1 MYHIL
6 SQLIK
11 EILRNPSIIYVV
23 IGTFFF
29 WVSLYLYVPILPNY
43 SKDLGASATMIGYIV
58 AAYAIGQ
65 MILRIP
71 LGIAVDKWGTK
82 PFAIITMLCSAL
94 GSLGLT
100 LASDPIQ
107 LFLARSVTGIAGAG
121 WVAISLLFASQFQ
134 NNLMHYASSFM
145 MGINGIAI
153 TISTLISGR
162 LADYFGDTTPFIAS
176 LFVSIL
182 GMIVFFAS
190 KENKKKNDKKH
201 YNFYEILGSS
211 ILIRISII
219 AIGFHF
225 VTFGVNFGF
234 LPIIIENL
242 GGTKTNIGD
251 ITTLSQ
257 LAGICGMSL
266 SAWFINKIGTRKTI
280 ILGSISMIISLI
292 FTSYVENLSLIAALQ
307 FISGFGR
314 GILYTVTITLILIS
328 FEESSRGLAMGAY
341 QAYYAIGMF
350 LGPALSGLIVNSFGI
365 NAIFWLSALITLL
378 ALIIGIYKPY
388 KTKLHGGK
396 KNEKL

>member
-1 MYHIL
+1 MSH
-6 SQLIK
+6 LIK

-107 LFLARSVTGIAGAG
+107 LFLARSVTGVAGAG

-190 KENKKKNDKKH
+190 KENKKKNDKKN
-201 YNFYEILGSS
+201 YNFYEILGST

-280 ILGSISMIISLI
+280 ILGSICMIISLI
-292 FTSYVENLSLIAALQ
+292 FTSYVENLSLIATLQ

-328 FEESSRGLAMGAY
+328 FEETSRGLAMGAY

-365 NAIFWLSALITLL
+365 NAIFWLSTLITLL

>member
-1 MYHIL
+1 L

-107 LFLARSVTGIAGAG
+107 LFLARSVTGVAGAG

-190 KENKKKNDKKH
+190 KENKKKNDKKN
-201 YNFYEILGSS
+201 YNFYEILGST

-280 ILGSISMIISLI
+280 ILGSICMIISLI
-292 FTSYVENLSLIAALQ
+292 FTSYVENLSLIATLQ

-328 FEESSRGLAMGAY
+328 FEETSRGLAMGAY

-365 NAIFWLSALITLL
+365 NAIFWLSTLITLL

>member
-1 MYHIL
+1 MSH
-6 SQLIK
+6 LIK

-71 LGIAVDKWGTK
+71 MGIAVDKWGTK

-107 LFLARSVTGIAGAG
+107 LFLARSVTGVAGAG

-190 KENKKKNDKKH
+190 KENKKKNDKKN
-201 YNFYEILGSS
+201 YNFYEILGST

-280 ILGSISMIISLI
+280 ILGSICMIISLI
-292 FTSYVENLSLIAALQ
+292 FTSYVENLSLIATLQ

-328 FEESSRGLAMGAY
+328 FEETSRGLAMGAY

-365 NAIFWLSALITLL
+365 NAIFWLSTLITLL

>member
-1 MYHIL
+1 M

-107 LFLARSVTGIAGAG
+107 LFLARSVTGVAGAG

-162 LADYFGDTTPFIAS
+162 LADYFGDTTPIIAS

-190 KENKKKNDKKH
+190 KENKKKNDKKN
-201 YNFYEILGSS
+201 YNFYEILGST

-225 VTFGVNFGF
+225 VTIGVNFGF

-280 ILGSISMIISLI
+280 ILGSICMIISLI
-292 FTSYVENLSLIAALQ
+292 FTSYVENLSLIATLQ

-328 FEESSRGLAMGAY
+328 FEETSRGLAMGAY

-365 NAIFWLSALITLL
+365 NAIFWLSTLITLL

>member
-1 MYHIL
+1 M

-107 LFLARSVTGIAGAG
+107 LFLARSVTGVAGAG

-145 MGINGIAI
+145 MGINGIA
-153 TISTLISGR
+153 ISTLISGR

-190 KENKKKNDKKH
+190 KENKKKNDKKN
-201 YNFYEILGSS
+201 YNFYEILGST

-280 ILGSISMIISLI
+280 ILGSICMIISLI
-292 FTSYVENLSLIAALQ
+292 FTSYVENLSLIATLQ

-328 FEESSRGLAMGAY
+328 FEETSRGLAMGAY

-365 NAIFWLSALITLL
+365 NAIFWLSTLITLL

>member
-1 MYHIL
+1 M

-107 LFLARSVTGIAGAG
+107 LFLARSVTGVAGAG

-190 KENKKKNDKKH
+190 KENKKKNDKKN
-201 YNFYEILGSS
+201 YNLYEILGST

-280 ILGSISMIISLI
+280 ILGSICMIISLI
-292 FTSYVENLSLIAALQ
+292 FTSYVENLSLIATLQ

-328 FEESSRGLAMGAY
+328 FEETSRGLAMGAY

-365 NAIFWLSALITLL
+365 NAIFWLSTLITLL

>member
-1 MYHIL
+1 M

-107 LFLARSVTGIAGAG
+107 LFLARSVTGVAGAG

-190 KENKKKNDKKH
+190 KENKKRNDKKN
-201 YNFYEILGSS
+201 YNFYEILGST

-280 ILGSISMIISLI
+280 ILGSICMIISLI
-292 FTSYVENLSLIAALQ
+292 FTSYVENLSLIATLQ

-328 FEESSRGLAMGAY
+328 FEETSRGLAMGAY

-365 NAIFWLSALITLL
+365 NAIFWLSTLITLL

>member
-1 MYHIL
+1 M

-29 WVSLYLYVPILPNY
+29 WVSLYFYVPILPNY

-107 LFLARSVTGIAGAG
+107 LFLARSVTGVAGAG

-190 KENKKKNDKKH
+190 KENKKKNDKKN
-201 YNFYEILGSS
+201 YNFYEILGST

-280 ILGSISMIISLI
+280 ILGSICMIISLI
-292 FTSYVENLSLIAALQ
+292 FTSYVENLSLIATLQ

-328 FEESSRGLAMGAY
+328 FEETSRGLAMGAY

-365 NAIFWLSALITLL
+365 NAIFWLSTLITLL

>member
-1 MYHIL
+1 L
-6 SQLIK
+6 NQLIK
-11 EILRNPSIIYVV
+11 EIFKNPSIIYVIV
-23 IGTFFF
+23 GTFFF
-29 WVSLYLYVPILPNY
+29 WVSLYLYVPILPNH
-43 SKDLGASATMIGYIV
+43 SQSLGASATMIGYIV

-94 GSLGLT
+94 GSLGLA

-107 LFLARSVTGIAGAG
+107 LFFARSVTGIAGAG
-121 WVAISLLFASQFQ
+121 WVAISLLFASQFE
-134 NNLMHYASSFM
+134 NKLMHYASSFM

-162 LADYFGDTTPFIAS
+162 LADYFGDTTPFIGS
-176 LFVSIL
+176 LIVSIL
-182 GMIVFFAS
+182 GMIVFFVS
-190 KENKKKNDKKH
+190 KENRKKTDKKNQ
-201 YNFYEILGSS
+201 NLFNILSS
-211 ILIRISII
+211 GILIRISII

-242 GGTKTNIGD
+242 GGSKTNIGD

-266 SAWFINKIGTRKTI
+266 SALFMNKIGIRKTI
-280 ILGSISMIISLI
+280 ILGSTSMIISLI
-292 FTSYVENLSLIAALQ
+292 FTSYVENLSLIAFLQ

-314 GILYTVTITLILIS
+314 GILYTVTITLILVS
-328 FEESSRGLAMGAY
+328 FEQSSRGLAMGAY

-350 LGPALSGLIVNSFGI
+350 LGPALSGLIVNSYGI
-365 NAIFWLSALITLL
+365 NAIFWLSALITLI
-378 ALIIGIYKPY
+378 ALIIGTYKPY
-388 KTKLHGGK
+388 KTELQGGK
-396 KNEKL
+396 NR

>member
-1 MYHIL
+1 L

-107 LFLARSVTGIAGAG
+107 LFLARSLTGIAGAG

-378 ALIIGIYKPY
+378 ALIIGIYNPY

>member
-1 MYHIL
+1 M

-11 EILRNPSIIYVV
+11 EILRNPSIIYIV

-107 LFLARSVTGIAGAG
+107 LFLARSVTGVAGAG

-190 KENKKKNDKKH
+190 KENKKKNDKKN
-201 YNFYEILGSS
+201 YNFYEILGST

-280 ILGSISMIISLI
+280 ILGSICMIISLI
-292 FTSYVENLSLIAALQ
+292 FTSYVENLSLIATLQ

-328 FEESSRGLAMGAY
+328 FEETSRGLAMGAY

-365 NAIFWLSALITLL
+365 NAIFWLSTLITLL

>member
-1 MYHIL
+1 
-6 SQLIK
+6 
-11 EILRNPSIIYVV
+11 
-23 IGTFFF
+23 
-29 WVSLYLYVPILPNY
+29 
-43 SKDLGASATMIGYIV
+43 MIGYIV

-94 GSLGLT
+94 GSLGLA

-107 LFLARSVTGIAGAG
+107 LFFARSVTGIAGAG
-121 WVAISLLFASQFQ
+121 WVAISLLFASQFE
-134 NNLMHYASSFM
+134 NKLMHYASSFM

-162 LADYFGDTTPFIAS
+162 LADYFGDTTPFIGS
-176 LFVSIL
+176 LIVSIL
-182 GMIVFFAS
+182 GMIVFFVS
-190 KENKKKNDKKH
+190 KENRKKTDKKNQ
-201 YNFYEILGSS
+201 NLFNILSS
-211 ILIRISII
+211 GILIRISII

-242 GGTKTNIGD
+242 GGSKTNIGD

-266 SAWFINKIGTRKTI
+266 SALFMNKIGIRKTI
-280 ILGSISMIISLI
+280 ILGSTSMIISLI
-292 FTSYVENLSLIAALQ
+292 FTSYVENLSLIAFLQ

-314 GILYTVTITLILIS
+314 GILYTVTITLILVS
-328 FEESSRGLAMGAY
+328 FEQSSRGLAMGAY

-350 LGPALSGLIVNSFGI
+350 LGPALSGLIVNSYGI
-365 NAIFWLSALITLL
+365 NAIFWLSALITLI
-378 ALIIGIYKPY
+378 ALIIGTYKPY
-388 KTKLHGGK
+388 KTELQGGK
-396 KNEKL
+396 NK

>member
-1 MYHIL
+1 M

-292 FTSYVENLSLIAALQ
+292 FTSYVENLSFIAALQ

>member
-1 MYHIL
+1 M

>member
-1 MYHIL
+1 M

-107 LFLARSVTGIAGAG
+107 LFLARSLTGIAGAG

>member
-1 MYHIL
+1 M

-107 LFLARSVTGIAGAG
+107 LFLARSVTGVAGAG

-190 KENKKKNDKKH
+190 KENKKKNDKKN
-201 YNFYEILGSS
+201 YNFYEILGST

-280 ILGSISMIISLI
+280 ILGSICMIISLI
-292 FTSYVENLSLIAALQ
+292 FTSYVENLSLIATLQ

-328 FEESSRGLAMGAY
+328 FEETSRGLAMGAY

-365 NAIFWLSALITLL
+365 NALFWLSTLITLL

>member
-1 MYHIL
+1 M

-29 WVSLYLYVPILPNY
+29 WVSLYFYVPIHTNY

-107 LFLARSVTGIAGAG
+107 LFLARSVTGVAGAG

-190 KENKKKNDKKH
+190 KENKKKNDKKN
-201 YNFYEILGSS
+201 YNFYEILGST

-280 ILGSISMIISLI
+280 ILGSICMIISLI
-292 FTSYVENLSLIAALQ
+292 FTSYVENLSLIATLQ

-328 FEESSRGLAMGAY
+328 FEETSRGLAMGAY

-365 NAIFWLSALITLL
+365 NAIFWLSTLITLL

>member
-1 MYHIL
+1 M

-107 LFLARSVTGIAGAG
+107 LFLARSVTGVAGAG

-190 KENKKKNDKKH
+190 KENKKKNDKKN
-201 YNFYEILGSS
+201 YNFYEILGST

-280 ILGSISMIISLI
+280 ILGSICMIISLI
-292 FTSYVENLSLIAALQ
+292 FTSYVENLSLIATLQ

-328 FEESSRGLAMGAY
+328 FEETSRGLAMGAY

-365 NAIFWLSALITLL
+365 NAIFWLSTLITLL

>member
-1 MYHIL
+1 
-6 SQLIK
+6 
-11 EILRNPSIIYVV
+11 
-23 IGTFFF
+23 
-29 WVSLYLYVPILPNY
+29 
-43 SKDLGASATMIGYIV
+43 MIGYIV

-94 GSLGLT
+94 GSLGLA

-107 LFLARSVTGIAGAG
+107 LFLARSITGIAGAG
-121 WVAISLLFASQFQ
+121 WVAISLLFASQFE
-134 NNLMHYASSFM
+134 NKLMHYASSFM

-162 LADYFGDTTPFIAS
+162 LADYFGDTTPFIGS
-176 LFVSIL
+176 LIVSIL
-182 GMIVFFAS
+182 GMIVFFIS
-190 KENKKKNDKKH
+190 KENRKKTDKKH
-201 YNFYEILGSS
+201 HNFFNILSS
-211 ILIRISII
+211 GILIRISII

-242 GGTKTNIGD
+242 GGSKTNIGD

-266 SAWFINKIGTRKTI
+266 SALFMNKIGIRKTI
-280 ILGSISMIISLI
+280 ILGSSSMIISLI
-292 FTSYVENLSLIAALQ
+292 FTSYVENLSLIAFLQ

-314 GILYTVTITLILIS
+314 GILYTVTILSLIHIS
-328 FEESSRGLAMGAY
+328 EPTR
-341 QAYYAIGMF
+341 
-350 LGPALSGLIVNSFGI
+350 
-365 NAIFWLSALITLL
+365 
-378 ALIIGIYKPY
+378 PY
-388 KTKLHGGK
+388 
-396 KNEKL
+396 

>member
-1 MYHIL
+1 M

-107 LFLARSVTGIAGAG
+107 LFLARSLTGIAGAG

-378 ALIIGIYKPY
+378 ALIIGIYNPY

>member
-1 MYHIL
+1 
-6 SQLIK
+6 
-11 EILRNPSIIYVV
+11 V
-23 IGTFFF
+23 GTFFF
-29 WVSLYLYVPILPNY
+29 WVSLYLYVPILPNH
-43 SKDLGASATMIGYIV
+43 SQSLGASATMIGYIV

-94 GSLGLT
+94 GSLGLA

-107 LFLARSVTGIAGAG
+107 LFFARSVTGIAGAG
-121 WVAISLLFASQFQ
+121 WVAISLLFASQFE
-134 NNLMHYASSFM
+134 NKLMHYASSFM

-162 LADYFGDTTPFIAS
+162 LADYFGDTTPFIGS
-176 LFVSIL
+176 LIVSIL
-182 GMIVFFAS
+182 GMMVFFVS
-190 KENKKKNDKKH
+190 KENRKKTDKKNQ
-201 YNFYEILGSS
+201 NLFNILSS
-211 ILIRISII
+211 GILIRISII

-242 GGTKTNIGD
+242 GGSKTNIGD

-266 SAWFINKIGTRKTI
+266 SALFMNKIGIRKTI
-280 ILGSISMIISLI
+280 ILGSTSMIISLI
-292 FTSYVENLSLIAALQ
+292 FTSYVENLSLIAFLQ

-314 GILYTVTITLILIS
+314 GILYTVTITLILVS
-328 FEESSRGLAMGAY
+328 FEQSSRGLAMGAY

-350 LGPALSGLIVNSFGI
+350 LGPALSGLIVNSYGI
-365 NAIFWLSALITLL
+365 NAIFWLSALITLI
-378 ALIIGIYKPY
+378 ALIIGTYKPY
-388 KTKLHGGK
+388 KTELQGGK
-396 KNEKL
+396 NR

>member
-1 MYHIL
+1 M

-107 LFLARSVTGIAGAG
+107 LFLARSVTGVAGAG

-153 TISTLISGR
+153 TISTFISGR

-190 KENKKKNDKKH
+190 KENKKKNDKNN
-201 YNFYEILGSS
+201 YNFYEILGST

-280 ILGSISMIISLI
+280 ILGSICMIISLI
-292 FTSYVENLSLIAALQ
+292 FTSYVENLSLIATLQ

-328 FEESSRGLAMGAY
+328 FEETSRGLAMGAY

-365 NAIFWLSALITLL
+365 NAIFWLSTLITLL